1 MNRLFIV
8 EITPNYIDNNTLFS
22 LLCKA
27 IRASLMLSYNIRKD
41 SSICFFI
48 KSLQVS
54 LLCQGNMVKG
64 LYADEPSCIGILKKF
79 FSTSKKYVLG
89 FKLVDNCINYA
100 NLLGLH
106 PIELNLVF
114 YNDID
119 KLRKYIAN
127 KENGVYIKIASNEY
141 GDTDIG
147 LKLWNVIS
155 IINIAL
161 DNIFQY
167 KIN

>member
-8 EITPNYIDNNTLFS
+8 ELTSNYIDNNTLFS

-41 SSICFFI
+41 TSICFFI

-64 LYADEPSCIGILKKF
+64 LYTDEPSCIGVIKKF
-79 FSTSKKYVLG
+79 FNKKYVLG

-100 NLLGLH
+100 NLLSLH
-106 PIELNLVF
+106 PVELNFVF

-119 KLRKYIAN
+119 KLRKYATN
-127 KENGVYIKIASNEY
+127 KENGVYIKITSNEY
-141 GDTDIG
+141 GDTNIG
-147 LKLWNVIS
+147 LKLWNAIS
-155 IINIAL
+155 IINITL